1 MTNLLSLRRSLP
13 RFRRDVNLL
22 LITIGLLAI
31 SFFGFQMF
39 LKTFYILRLGY
50 GLVYL
55 GRFNSASAVSYM
67 ALSLPGG
74 ALGNR
79 LGVTRTMRIG
89 LVMTI
94 VGTAML
100 PLSESVPSF
109 ARYYWPILS
118 TMVVSGGYALFSINL
133 VPALMGLTSDENR
146 NSAYAMSSV
155 MRSLGT
161 FVGTPL
167 AGLLPG
173 VIVGVIGG
181 NLDSP
186 APYRLALWVGP
197 AIGLLAL
204 IPLLRIAEAE
214 QIDPEGRQDHATGIL
229 SHRPCWPADPFR
241 LLQPGGERHLPLIL
255 YGLYGRGVASFDQHD
270 RLDNQF
276 RAACFRLRAD
286 AIADAGPP
294 PRQWL
299 DVDGNQHGRRGQ
311 HGAARSHPPMVCRR
325 DRAVRHDGPFGG
337 AYACSAGLPD
347 GDDRTALAS
356 AGLWGGLHGDGP
368 QLRGHQLQ
376 RRPDHRQMGIHE
388 PVRAGGGPLVGGRD
402 DHVGDVE
409 AAGAEGGGAIA
420 RVESR

>member
-79 LGVTRTMRIG
+79 LGATRTMRIG

-173 VIVGVIGG
+173 VIAVMIGA
-181 NLDSP
+181 NPDSP
-186 APYRLALWVGP
+186 APFRLALWVGP

-214 QIDPEGRQDHATGIL
+214 QIDPKADKTTLPGSFPIAPVGLLILFVCFSQAASATCHSFCTAFMDVELRL
-229 SHRPCWPADPFR
+229 STNMIGWITSSGQLASVFAPMLLPMLARRRGNGWTLMATSMGAAASSRPRSGSSARRPFR
-241 LLQPGGERHLPLIL
+241 RCVCLH
-255 YGLYGRGVASFDQHD
+255 
-270 RLDNQF
+270 
-276 RAACFRLRAD
+276 C
-286 AIADAGPP
+286 
-294 PRQWL
+294 
-299 DVDGNQHGRRGQ
+299 
-311 HGAARSHPPMVCRR
+311 RSTRWR
-325 DRAVRHDGPFGG
+325 
-337 AYACSAGLPD
+337 
-347 GDDRTALAS
+347 
-356 AGLWGGLHGDGP
+356 
-368 QLRGHQLQ
+368 
-376 RRPDHRQMGIHE
+376 
-388 PVRAGGGPLVGGRD
+388 
-402 DHVGDVE
+402 
-409 AAGAEGGGAIA
+409 
-420 RVESR
+420 